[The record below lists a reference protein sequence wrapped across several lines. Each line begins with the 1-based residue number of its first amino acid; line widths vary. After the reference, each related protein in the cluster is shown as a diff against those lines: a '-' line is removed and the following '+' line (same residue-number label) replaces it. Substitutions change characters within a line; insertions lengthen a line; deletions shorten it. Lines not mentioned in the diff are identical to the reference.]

1 MKSTLVMNFKTENGK
16 ITPISITEPKADLTE
31 AEVKAAANEI
41 AVKKAFLVGQID
53 QSAPLALR
61 LIKFPCN
68 QGFLY
73 NIHVVKPVEW
83 RNCL

>member
-41 AVKKAFLVGQID
+41 AVKKAFLVCG
-53 QSAPLALR
+53 SPLVALDR
-61 LIKFPCN
+61 AFIRT
-68 QGFLY
+68 
-73 NIHVVKPVEW
+73 VEETA
-83 RNCL
+83 LP